1 MSRSTRPQATR
12 TDYVAETLRRRIV
25 LGELEPGTPLRLDA
39 LTEQLDVSRVPLR
52 EALRELHAEGLAV
65 TYPQRGAFVSD
76 IVRLDVVDSFMLLKA
91 VEVAAAER
99 AVTERPDETARLMAT
114 RYETLSAVIHSDRD
128 REKYLTAHQAFHFAV
143 FESIDDSPALQRMA
157 RILWNSCE
165 RFLNAAHIEERIIQS
180 DDEHQRL
187 LTYMA
192 AGDAT
197 AVRAIT
203 TMHVEHGAEAALHG
217 LGFVADRA

>member
-25 LGELEPGTPLRLDA
+25 LGELDPGTPLRLDA
-39 LTEQLDVSRVPLR
+39 LAAELDVSRVPLR

-99 AVTERPDETARLMAT
+99 AVSECHDATARLMST
-114 RYETLSAVIHSDRD
+114 RYDALSNLIHSDRD

-143 FESIDDSPALQRMA
+143 FESIDESPALQRMA

-165 RFLNAAHIEERIIQS
+165 RFLNAAHIEERIVQS
-180 DDEHQRL
+180 DYEHQRL
-187 LTYMA
+187 VGYMA
-192 AGDAT
+192 EGDVT
-197 AVRAIT
+197 AIRAIT
-203 TMHVEHGAEAALHG
+203 AMHVEHGAEAALHG
-217 LGFVADRA
+217 LGFG

>member
-1 MSRSTRPQATR
+1 VSRSTSPQATL
-12 TDYVAETLRRRIV
+12 TDYVAQTLRRRIV
-25 LGELEPGTPLRLDA
+25 LGELAPGTPLRLDA
-39 LTEQLDVSRVPLR
+39 LTEELDVSRVPLR

-99 AVTERPDETARLMAT
+99 AASERPDATAGLMAT
-114 RYETLSAVIHSDRD
+114 RYEALRNVIHSDRD

-143 FESIDDSPALQRMA
+143 FESVENSPALQRMA

-165 RFLNAAHIEERIIQS
+165 RFLNAAHIEERLIQS
-180 DDEHQRL
+180 DREHQL
-187 LTYMA
+187 LLAYMA
-192 AGDAT
+192 EGDVA

-203 TMHVEHGAEAALHG
+203 AMHVEHGAEAALRG
-217 LGFVADRA
+217 LGFE

>member
-1 MSRSTRPQATR
+1 MSRSTSGRATR

-25 LGELEPGTPLRLDA
+25 LGELKPGTPLRLDA
-39 LTEQLDVSRVPLR
+39 LSEQLDVSRVPLR

-76 IVRLDVVDSFMLLKA
+76 IVRLDVVDSFMLLKT

-99 AVTERPDETARLMAT
+99 AAAERPEATARLMAT
-114 RYETLSAVIHSDRD
+114 RYDALSNVIHSDQN

-143 FESIDDSPALQRMA
+143 FESIEESPALQRMA

-187 LTYMA
+187 LAYMA
-192 AGDAT
+192 AGDVT
-197 AVRAIT
+197 AIRAIAG
-203 TMHVEHGAEAALHG
+203 MHVEHGAEAALHG
-217 LGFVADRA
+217 LGFA

>member
-1 MSRSTRPQATR
+1 VSRSTRPQATR
-12 TDYVAETLRRRIV
+12 TDHVAETLRRRIV

-39 LTEQLDVSRVPLR
+39 LAAELDVSRVPLR

-76 IVRLDVVDSFMLLKA
+76 FIRLDVVDSFMLLKS

-99 AVTERPDETARLMAT
+99 AASERPDATARLMST
-114 RYETLSAVIHSDRD
+114 RYEALSNVIHSGRD

-143 FESIDDSPALQRMA
+143 FESVESPALRRMA

-165 RFLNAAHIEERIIQS
+165 RFLNAAHIEERIVQS

-187 LTYMA
+187 LAYMA
-192 AGDAT
+192 DGDVT

-203 TMHVEHGAEAALHG
+203 AMHVEHGAEAALRG
-217 LGFVADRA
+217 LGFG